1 MERKIKIFDTT
12 LRDGEQS
19 PGCSMNLSE
28 KLEVARQLE
37 ALNVDVVEAGFA
49 IASPMDFES
58 VRAISKVLKN
68 ASVASLCRALKK
80 DIDVAYDAVRHA
92 ENPYIHTFLATSPL
106 HMEYKLKM
114 SPEQVLE
121 QIREMVKYAK
131 SLCPNVEFSAEDA
144 TRSDPEF
151 LAHALSIAIENGAT
165 CINVPDTVG
174 YTTPQEMFERIEY
187 LKKNVVGIDDVT
199 LSVHCHNDLGL
210 AVANSLAAVL
220 AGANQIE
227 CTVNGIGERAGN
239 TSLEEVVLG
248 LNTRKSFYNAQTNI
262 ETKQIYRASKL
273 ISSITGIQ
281 IPPNKAITG
290 ANAFA
295 HESGIHQHGVMA
307 KRETYEIMSPS
318 IIGKPNE
325 QMVLGK
331 HSGRHAF
338 DERLKELGYN
348 LTQDEINTAFADFK
362 NLADKKKTIT
372 DRDLEALLANKI
384 REVSET
390 YAFSRFV
397 INSGNTITSSA
408 MIKVKHGGE
417 DIEEVSTGDGP
428 IDAAFKAVN
437 RIVSKEFILDDY
449 IIHAVTEG
457 EDALGEAVVK
467 LSYEGTQVTGR
478 AISTDIIEASIK
490 AYINGVNKLLEVM

>member
-1 MERKIKIFDTT
+1 MKKIKIFDTT

-37 ALNVDVVEAGFA
+37 TLRVDVVEAGFA

-58 VRAISKVLKN
+58 VREISKVLKN

-80 DIDVAYDAVRHA
+80 DIDVAYDAVKHA

-114 SPEQVLE
+114 KPEQVLE

-131 SLCPNVEFSAEDA
+131 TLCPNVEFSAEDA
-144 TRSDPEF
+144 TRSDLDF
-151 LAHALSIAIENGAT
+151 LAQALSIAIENGAT

-174 YTTPQEMFERIEY
+174 YTTPQEMFDRISY
-187 LKKNVVGIDDVT
+187 LKKNVSGIDNVV

-210 AVANSLAAVL
+210 AVANSLSAVL

-227 CTVNGIGERAGN
+227 GTINGIGERAGN
-239 TSLEEVVLG
+239 TSIEEVVMG
-248 LNTRKSFYNAQTNI
+248 INTRKGFYNAETNI
-262 ETKQIYRASKL
+262 DTKQIYKTAKL
-273 ISSITGIQ
+273 VSSITGIQ

-338 DERLKELGYN
+338 DDRLKELGYN
-348 LTQDEINTAFADFK
+348 LSKEELDKAFSDFK
-362 NLADKKKTIT
+362 NLADKKKSIS
-372 DRDLEALLANKI
+372 DRDIEALMSEKTRQVN
-384 REVSET
+384 ET
-390 YAFSRFV
+390 YAFERFV

-408 MIKVKHGGE
+408 MIKVKYGDE
-417 DIEEVSTGDGP
+417 FIEEVSTGDGP

-437 RIVSKEFILDDY
+437 RIIGKEFVLDDY

-467 LSYEGTQVTGR
+467 LSYNGTQVTGR
-478 AISTDIIEASIK
+478 AISTDIIEASVK
-490 AYINGVNKLLEVM
+490 AYINGANKLLEVM